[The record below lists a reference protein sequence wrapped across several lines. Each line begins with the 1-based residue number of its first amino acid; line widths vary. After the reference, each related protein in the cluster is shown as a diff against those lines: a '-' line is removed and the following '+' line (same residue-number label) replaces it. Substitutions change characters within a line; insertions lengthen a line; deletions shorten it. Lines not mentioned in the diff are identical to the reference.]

1 MISNAVGSDCSLE
14 RQDILTDLLRRFK
27 SIISTGS
34 HNLGKTSNIE
44 HNIDTGDQPAVRSG
58 LRRIS
63 FHEREQINKML
74 KNGIIERSD
83 SPWASPVVL
92 VKKKD
97 DTVRFCIDYRRLNA
111 ITRKDAYPLPR
122 IDDTLE
128 SLSGAKVFS
137 TIDLATGYSQVN
149 MAENDKAKNSI
160 RVAHRVI
167 PVCKDA
173 FRSLQC
179 TFNLPKIDGECFGR
193 SHMERMLSIPR

>member
-1 MISNAVGSDCSLE
+1 VYHISEESEQVNQIHENATEELVDNMISNAVGSDCSLE

-97 DTVRFCIDYRRLNA
+97 DTVRFSIDERRLNA
-111 ITRKDAYPLPR
+111 ITRKDAYSLPR
-122 IDDTLE
+122 VDETLE

-137 TIDLATGYSQVN
+137 SRQLDTGKSTWSKTIKLKLHSCLTQGYS
-149 MAENDKAKNSI
+149 
-160 RVAHRVI
+160 
-167 PVCKDA
+167 
-173 FRSLQC
+173 SL
-179 TFNLPKIDGECFGR
+179 
-193 SHMERMLSIPR
+193 

>member
-97 DTVRFCIDYRRLNA
+97 DTVRFSID
-111 ITRKDAYPLPR
+111 
-122 IDDTLE
+122 
-128 SLSGAKVFS
+128 
-137 TIDLATGYSQVN
+137 
-149 MAENDKAKNSI
+149 
-160 RVAHRVI
+160 
-167 PVCKDA
+167 
-173 FRSLQC
+173 
-179 TFNLPKIDGECFGR
+179 
-193 SHMERMLSIPR
+193 